1 MEKVRRAVW
10 AMFCADD
17 AGVTS
22 RTPEGLARM
31 MAAIVTTCQE
41 FGLMVSESKTE
52 TMRLWSAPSSTETT
66 LDIQA
71 AGQRYKQTEKF
82 VYLGGCLLYT
92 SPSPRDLSTS
102 RMPSSA

>member
-1 MEKVRRAVW
+1 MEETPLESVRRAVW
-10 AMFCADD
+10 AMFYADD

-31 MAAIVTTCQE
+31 MAVIVTTCQE

-66 LDIQA
+66 LDIKA
-71 AGQRYKQTEKF
+71 AAR
-82 VYLGGCLLYT
+82 
-92 SPSPRDLSTS
+92 
-102 RMPSSA
+102 